1 MLLSR
6 FKTPL
11 IAILLGV
18 LPYFIFL
25 GSSQTVTINGTM
37 VRDEQFNLLGIV
49 LAVIGLWLAFT
60 VLRPS
65 APKDAA
71 RKALAGIAAL
81 LCLVQFAASVGLIRP
96 LDWLTPDS
104 DLPSLAYD
112 GLSAENRNLVAGVV
126 ERGDPDAIVRDLMNR
141 SVFTLDDA
149 HQHMDYADICHDGRY
164 RIDYDAL
171 VALFSVLPAVQQ
183 DEITQ
188 RAADLRRPGPT
199 LEDCSPQRTN
209 YAMGELVD
217 GVNQQID
224 MITIL
229 RDGYVALNP

>member
-1 MLLSR
+1 MLSR

-18 LPYFIFL
+18 LPYFIFV
-25 GSSQTVTINGTM
+25 GSSQTITVNGAV

-49 LAVIGLWLAFT
+49 LAVVGLWLAFT

-65 APKDAA
+65 APGDVV

-81 LCLVQFAASVGLIRP
+81 LCLVQLAASADIIRP
-96 LDWLTPDS
+96 LDWLTPDA
-104 DLPSLAYD
+104 DLPPLAYS
-112 GLSAENRNLVAGVV
+112 GLSTENRNFVDGIV
-126 ERGDPDAIVRDLMNR
+126 ERGNMDDVVRDLMNR

-171 VALFSVLPAVQQ
+171 VALFSVLPTAQQ

-188 RAADLRRPGPT
+188 RAADLRRPAPT

-217 GVNQQID
+217 DMNQQID